1 MNQKRTTREW
11 PSLFGEFRV
20 LGQLGVGPCATTLK
34 VRMIGDPERRGEM
47 ALKVF
52 HTIALPAWKAVAQL
66 DVTTIDAIR
75 AHPHDGFGL
84 TYEVGQLVDD
94 VYVLQ
99 QYVDGIDLRTL
110 MTLFPEPLG
119 ELPLRARL
127 GIAVQLAAALEHLHS
142 VRFGDDGKARLVH
155 GDLCPA
161 NVMVGRDGIVRLMDM
176 GFAETARAVIRPA
189 MVGSVMGT
197 PGFLAPEQLSG
208 RRTTPATDVYAFGA
222 LLGQLLLGR
231 PLFRGAGA
239 AEVLEKSLEAD
250 LGDLAAQLESI
261 HPGAGRVVQR
271 AVTPARKGRILDGV
285 LLVGEM
291 FAVGLTDPADE
302 VLARIVGDAMGVEDA
317 TLVPRELVA
326 SDGIAVNI
334 HDGAIG
340 ADVTLYEEP
349 SLDEPSYESGTYED
363 YSADFPTP
371 STEYDPLAT
380 ADADQPEELQD
391 DEDADAAPLPSLE
404 LETAEEPAVA
414 PRYESATVP
423 PKVPV
428 EEAGPSATPTPATA
442 PRKTGKGLTIGLAAA
457 GLLVLL
463 ICAGVSIPTV
473 ATLLLSDRSDESY
486 DGPTIVHESSREG
499 AAVDL
504 PTDVAAHTEGEVE
517 GEEGEPGEEGGDG
530 EDGETTEDDALAEE
544 DEVEED
550 EVEEEPTP
558 EPEPLTEEELQ
569 RQREEDERR
578 REEREERER
587 ERAEA
592 RAEAEAAAARASR
605 EESLADGALDIDW
618 GDVATDGD
626 EDWLSGG
633 SGGNPD
639 DKIDIDIDAL
649 TSSAPEVSVPTSEPP
664 KVRHTPIRSGRV
676 DSTVSL
682 KLSVTPNDSYTG
694 IMYYRGAPGGSWAS
708 QDISGGES
716 GKITAKLFL
725 GSWVSDDHDTVEY
738 YFLVDGPGG
747 SSGAGTRLSPYSF
760 ALK

>member
-1 MNQKRTTREW
+1 MNQERTTREW

-20 LGQLGVGPCATTLK
+20 LGPLGVGPCATTLK

-66 DVTTIDAIR
+66 DDAVIQAIR
-75 AHPHDGFGL
+75 ANPHDGLAL
-84 TYEVGQLVDD
+84 TYEFGQLVDD
-94 VYVLQ
+94 VFVLQ
-99 QYVDGIDLRTL
+99 QYVDGMDLRTL
-110 MTLFPEPLG
+110 LTLFPEPLG

-161 NVMVGRDGIVRLMDM
+161 NVMIGRDGIVRLMDL
-176 GFAETARAVIRPA
+176 GFCDTARAVIRPA
-189 MVGSVMGT
+189 MEGSVMGS

-208 RRTTPATDVYAFGA
+208 RRATPATDVYAFGA
-222 LLGQLLLGR
+222 VLGQLLLGR
-231 PLFRGAGA
+231 PLFRGAGPA
-239 AEVLEKSLEAD
+239 DVIEQSLAAD
-250 LGDLAAQLESI
+250 LGDLASQLEAI
-261 HPGAGRVVQR
+261 HPGAGRIVQR

-302 VLARIVGDAMGVEDA
+302 VLTRIVGEAMDVADAR
-317 TLVPRELVA
+317 LVPRELSA
-326 SDGIAVNI
+326 ADGVVVNI

-340 ADVTLYEEP
+340 ADATMFEEP

-380 ADADQPEELQD
+380 ADADPPEELES
-391 DEDADAAPLPSLE
+391 DEESGTDPLPSLE
-404 LETAEEPAVA
+404 LEAAEEPAVT

-423 PKVPV
+423 SKVSA
-428 EEAGPSATPTPATA
+428 EPSPAKA
-442 PRKTGKGLTIGLAAA
+442 PAAKKKGKGLTIGLIAA
-457 GLLVLL
+457 GLLML
-463 ICAGVSIPTV
+463 IVCAGVSIPTV
-473 ATLLLSDRSDESY
+473 ATLWLTDRSTESY
-486 DGPTIVHESSREG
+486 DGPTIVHEGAREG
-499 AAVDL
+499 ASVGIPAEVTRTEDEV
-504 PTDVAAHTEGEVE
+504 VAEEGEG
-517 GEEGEPGEEGGDG
+517 GEEGEDV
-530 EDGETTEDDALAEE
+530 EDGETAEEDALADEE
-544 DEVEED
+544 EID
-550 EVEEEPTP
+550 EEPTP

-578 REEREERER
+578 REEREERDR
-587 ERAEA
+587 KRAEE
-592 RAEAEAAAARASR
+592 RAEAEAEAARVSR
-605 EESLADGALDIDW
+605 EDSLADADLDIDW
-618 GDVATDGD
+618 GDVETDGD
-626 EDWLSGG
+626 DEWLSGG

-649 TSSAPEVSVPTSEPP
+649 TNSAPEVAVPTSAPP

-682 KLSVTPNDSYTG
+682 KLTVTPNDSYTG
-694 IMYYRGAPGGSWAS
+694 IMYYRGAPSGSWAS
-708 QDISGGES
+708 QDIAGGEN
-716 GKITAKLFL
+716 GKITAKLYL
-725 GSWVSDDHDTVEY
+725 GSWVSDDHDSVEY

-760 ALK
+760 VLK